1 MTSIEQLDA
10 NDPLVVEQLK
20 KLNVT
25 VSKKNETT
33 LPEVAEPA
41 AAPVKKKKIQIEL
54 DAISEARLL
63 RESAANQETPKEF
76 LQRLIDEHF
85 KEHVGRPI
93 VTGPSFSKGAK
104 IKGPTNDYGRKG
116 EF

>member
-1 MTSIEQLDA
+1 MEHLDA
-10 NDPLVVEQLK
+10 NDPIVVDQLK

-33 LPEVAEPA
+33 LPEVSEPD
-41 AAPVKKKKIQIEL
+41 AAPAPTKKKKIQIEL
-54 DAISEARLL
+54 DAVSEARLL
-63 RESAANQETPKEF
+63 REAAANQETPKQF

-93 VTGPSFSKGAK
+93 VTGPSFSKGPK
-104 IKGPTNDYGRKG
+104 ITGPSRNIGKPGD
-116 EF
+116 F